1 MDINE
6 DHPKENMQR
15 LLKSWLQQG
24 SPPSSLAFG
33 RDSKAGRGV
42 GRLSNGKRKMLQ
54 EKCFPGEAVGGLTRE
69 ASCVNGSV
77 SIFGFF
83 FGWS

>member
-33 RDSKAGRGV
+33 RDSKAGREV
-42 GRLSNGKRKMLQ
+42 GKLYSGKKGRIPIGPDWRPPKL
-54 EKCFPGEAVGGLTRE
+54 EAG
-69 ASCVNGSV
+69 
-77 SIFGFF
+77 
-83 FGWS
+83 